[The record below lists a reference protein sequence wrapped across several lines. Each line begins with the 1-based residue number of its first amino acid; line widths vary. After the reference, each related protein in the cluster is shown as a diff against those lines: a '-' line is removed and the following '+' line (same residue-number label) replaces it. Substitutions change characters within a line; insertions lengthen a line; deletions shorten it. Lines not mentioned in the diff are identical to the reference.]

1 MTPTR
6 TRLAALA
13 VALTVAACATPT
25 ASPTPRTSCPSQ
37 APSEATAADIIGDTV
52 AIEVRTNKGN
62 FTIELDPEGA
72 PIAVANFVAL
82 AGCGFYDGV
91 TFHRV
96 IEGFVIQAGDPQTK
110 SNRGDFEGIGTGGP
124 PYQFGIEPPAD
135 DQNYDPYVVAMAN
148 SGQPDSN
155 GSQFF
160 VNLADLDDQLQ
171 RIYSVL
177 GRVTSGPEVVDAI
190 GALPTSGDPR
200 NVPLD
205 PAIIESM
212 VLIRA

>member
-1 MTPTR
+1 MRPPR
-6 TRLAALA
+6 TLPAGIAASLLL
-13 VALTVAACATPT
+13 VACTAPA
-25 ASPTPRTSCPSQ
+25 ASPTPQPSCPTQ
-37 APSEATAADIIGDTV
+37 APTAETAPGIIGDTV
-52 AIEVRTNKGN
+52 AIEVRTNKGS
-62 FTIELDPEGA
+62 FTIELAPDSA

-82 AGCGFYDGV
+82 AGCGFYDGI

-96 IEGFVIQAGDPQTK
+96 IAGFVIQAGDPQTK
-110 SNRGDFEGIGTGGP
+110 SNRGDFEGLGTGGP
-124 PYQFGIEPPAD
+124 PYQFGIEPPAET
-135 DQNYDPYVVAMAN
+135 QNYDQYVVAMAN

-160 VNLADLDDQLQ
+160 VNLADLDDRLE
-171 RIYSVL
+171 RLYTVL
-177 GRVTSGPEVVDAI
+177 GHVTSGTEVVDGI